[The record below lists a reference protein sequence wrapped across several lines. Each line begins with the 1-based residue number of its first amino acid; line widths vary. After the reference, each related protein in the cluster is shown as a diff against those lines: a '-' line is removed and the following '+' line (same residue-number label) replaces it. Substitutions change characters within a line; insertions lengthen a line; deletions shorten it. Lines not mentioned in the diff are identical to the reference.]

1 MKKCLSSI
9 LLASMLT
16 AGCQKGG
23 SANSQA
29 AAPPQAE
36 PAASATANAAAPAP
50 QAKAAP
56 ASDCAP
62 EPKPALAGG
71 FADPRKA
78 FAPDAPAFRQTQAHF
93 DAAYRKACATGVLR
107 GHPLM
112 DAKAA
117 QPDTLFLKNAP
128 DANDAAF
135 YRDGDENGP
144 AADRVMVLEY
154 PFLPADGAA
163 HVPTADELGEAIFC
177 AAQGAS
183 EKEQEES
190 GRCLVD

>member
-1 MKKCLSSI
+1 MRMSLPAI
-9 LLASMLT
+9 LLLSLLA
-16 AGCQKGG
+16 AACQKAAPGG
-23 SANSQA
+23 NETA
-29 AAPPQAE
+29 AASKAE
-36 PAASATANAAAPAP
+36 PATPSAPAP
-50 QAKAAP
+50 KAAAAP

-62 EPKPALAGG
+62 EPKLALARG

-93 DAAYRKACATGVLR
+93 DAAWRKACASGVLR

-112 DAKAA
+112 DPKAA

-135 YRDGDENGP
+135 YRDGDDNGP

-154 PFLPADGAA
+154 FFLTADGAI
-163 HVPTADELGEAIFC
+163 HVPSADDLGEAIFC

-183 EKEQEES
+183 EKEQEET

>member
-1 MKKCLSSI
+1 MKTSLPAF
-9 LLASMLT
+9 LLLSML
-16 AGCQKGG
+16 AAACQKAVPSG
-23 SANSQA
+23 NETA
-29 AAPPQAE
+29 AAPTKTE
-36 PAASATANAAAPAP
+36 VAAKPAPAP
-50 QAKAAP
+50 APKVAA

-62 EPKPALAGG
+62 EPKLALARD

-78 FAPDAPAFRQTQAHF
+78 FAPDAPAFREMQAHF
-93 DAAYRKACATGVLR
+93 DAAYRKACASGVLR

-112 DAKAA
+112 DPKAA

-135 YRDGDENGP
+135 YRDGEENGP

-154 PFLPADGAA
+154 FFLTADGAT
-163 HVPTADELGEAIFC
+163 HVPSVDDINEAIFC
-177 AAQGAS
+177 SAQGAS
-183 EKEQEES
+183 EQEQEES

>member
-1 MKKCLSSI
+1 MKAALPTI
-9 LLASMLT
+9 LLLPML
-16 AGCQKGG
+16 AAACQKAAPNG
-23 SANSQA
+23 NDIA
-29 AAPPQAE
+29 AAAKSE
-36 PAASATANAAAPAP
+36 AAAKPATAAKAAAAPA
-50 QAKAAP
+50 
-56 ASDCAP
+56 SGCAP
-62 EPKPALAGG
+62 EPKLALARD

-93 DAAYRKACATGVLR
+93 DAAYRKACAAGVLR

-112 DAKAA
+112 DPKAA

-154 PFLPADGAA
+154 FFLPADGAA
-163 HVPTADELGEAIFC
+163 HVPTVDDLSEAIFC
-177 AAQGAS
+177 SAQGAS
-183 EKEQEES
+183 EQEQAET

>member
-1 MKKCLSSI
+1 MRRSLSAI
-9 LLASMLT
+9 LLAAMLA

-23 SANSQA
+23 ADHKQP
-29 AAPPQAE
+29 AAPAKAE
-36 PAASATANAAAPAP
+36 PAATAAATTPKA
-50 QAKAAP
+50 AAAP

-62 EPKPALAGG
+62 EPKLALARD

-112 DAKAA
+112 DPKAA

-135 YRDGDENGP
+135 YRDGDANGP

-154 PFLPADGAA
+154 FFLPADGAS
-163 HVPTADELGEAIFC
+163 HVPSVDDLSEAIFC